1 MPAHF
6 SKRAAAALFL
16 TAAVAADKAPQPEVV
31 ESRLIWSKGQHNAF
45 TDLIRYRGRWFCAFR
60 EGTKHDSFDGKV
72 RLITS
77 IDGERWEPAALIGDE
92 RGDLRDPKLST
103 TPDQRLMLTA
113 ALAFHPPSAVRHQT
127 LQWISHD
134 ARDWGEPHPIGDPDV
149 WLWRVSWH
157 RGKAYSLGY
166 STGAVKFLRGYISL
180 GGADFTTLGEN
191 VHDRDY
197 PNETAILFRNDD
209 SALCLLRRD
218 GGKATAQLG
227 RSRPPYRAWTW
238 EDLGVRIGGP
248 NIIAVPDGRVVA
260 AVRLYDGG
268 TRTSLAWL
276 DPDELTLKEFVK
288 LPSGGDT
295 SYAGLVYHD
304 GLLWVS
310 YYSTHETRTC
320 IYLAKVKIPL
330 RR

>member
-1 MPAHF
+1 MT
-6 SKRAAAALFL
+6 RALAVLVAA
-16 TAAVAADKAPQPEVV
+16 TAFAADKTPAPEIVGV
-31 ESRLIWSKGQHNAF
+31 DLIWSKGPHNAF
-45 TDLIRYRGRWFCAFR
+45 TDLIRYRGRWYCVFR
-60 EGTKHDSFDGKV
+60 EGAKHDSFDGKV
-72 RLITS
+72 RLLTS
-77 IDGERWEPAALIGDE
+77 ADGERWEPAALLADP
-92 RGDLRDPKLST
+92 RGDLRDPKLSV

-113 ALAFHPPSAVRHQT
+113 ALSFHPPSEIRHQT
-127 LQWISHD
+127 LMWVSTD
-134 ARDWGEPHPIGDPDV
+134 ARDWGEPRPIGDPDT
-149 WLWRVSWH
+149 WLWRVNWH

-166 STGAVKFLRGYISL
+166 GTGATKYLRGYISL
-180 GGADFTTLGEN
+180 NGADFLTLGEN

-197 PNETAILFRNDD
+197 PNETAIVFRNDD

-218 GGKATAQLG
+218 GGAATAQLG

-248 NIIAVPDGRVVA
+248 NLIAVPDGRLVA

-276 DPDELTLKEFVK
+276 DPDEPSLKEFLT

-310 YYSTHETRTC
+310 YYSTHESRSC